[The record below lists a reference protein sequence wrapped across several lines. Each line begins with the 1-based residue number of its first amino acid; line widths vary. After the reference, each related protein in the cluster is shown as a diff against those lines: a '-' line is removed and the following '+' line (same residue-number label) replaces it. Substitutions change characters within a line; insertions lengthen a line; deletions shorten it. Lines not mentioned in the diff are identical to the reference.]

1 MLWLP
6 RGIYQDE
13 TNEHVDN
20 VCAFLRPGEVVLAW
34 TDDET
39 DPQYPLSQQTLA
51 YLEGETDARGRKLV
65 IHKLPIP
72 DHPVC
77 ITEEELAGYSFAEGR
92 MSGRRESVLRHPT

>member
-1 MLWLP
+1 M
-6 RGIYQDE
+6 
-13 TNEHVDN
+13 DN

-65 IHKLPIP
+65 IHKLRFPIIRSALQRRNWQGIRLP
-72 DHPVC
+72 K
-77 ITEEELAGYSFAEGR
+77 GR